1 MPSRSLKH
9 QAPYFRLY
17 GNKQPELQ
25 SLRIFGIAVYPYLR
39 PYNVHKFQP
48 RTTQC
53 VFLGYSSGYKGV
65 LCYDIANDK
74 FVISR
79 HVIHDESIWPFKS
92 LLLSSKTVV
101 SESQVAMPPILFP
114 LPLREVTPRAT
125 TVTPIA
131 PSTSSSTSAS
141 LVAQPLGGSDS
152 VLVPEVHHPLLGDHH
167 LPILPPLEHSSS
179 GTSSSASLP
188 ISPINTHPMH
198 TRLRDGIVQK
208 KQFPDYV
215 GYYTCLNVHI
225 ELDEPASYK
234 VASFSP
240 QWKQAMQEEIDA
252 LHMQGTWSLVPNP
265 GNKNI
270 VGSKWIYKIK
280 RNSDG
285 FIARHKARLVAQGFS
300 QEQGLDF
307 SETFGPVVRHN
318 TVRLILS
325 RVAMNKWQLRQL
337 DVKNAFLH
345 GKLEEEVFADPHYPD
360 FVCKLKK
367 SLYGLKQAPRA
378 WNAKFTGY
386 LPAIGFQASQ
396 SDPSLFV
403 RHSDSEVVIL
413 LLYVDDIILTGSN
426 EKMVQLVID
435 ELSSVFEIKDLGKL
449 KFFLGLQVSYAS
461 NSDIF
466 VNQSKY
472 AKELLHK
479 AGMHSC
485 RSCSTPCKPH
495 TQVLKEYGEVLT
507 DPTLFR
513 SIVGAL
519 QYLTF
524 TRPDLTYSINS
535 VCQYMN
541 QPTDLHWHLV
551 KRILIY
557 VQGTLEYGL
566 SFTAGDMHLSAYND
580 ADWAGDINTRRS
592 TIGFVIFLGSN
603 LISLQSKKQGSV
615 SRSSTEAEY
624 RALANTTANLAWIQQ
639 VLKDLKLYLP
649 DPPVAYYDNL
659 STLALSSNPVYHSII
674 KHLDIDFHFV
684 RERVQKKDLLVQ
696 YVSTDEQ
703 LVDVFTKGLHGPIF
717 SQHCAHLRLREL
729 PK

>member
-1 MPSRSLKH
+1 MAERKNKHVVETALTLLTAANMPGQFWYHSLAHAVYLINRMPSQSLKH

-17 GNKQPELQ
+17 GKQPELQ
-25 SLRIFGIAVYPYLR
+25 SLRIFGTA
-39 PYNVHKFQP
+39 
-48 RTTQC
+48 QC
-53 VFLGYSSGYKGV
+53 HLF
-65 LCYDIANDK
+65 
-74 FVISR
+74 F
-79 HVIHDESIWPFKS
+79 
-92 LLLSSKTVV
+92 
-101 SESQVAMPPILFP
+101 FP
-114 LPLREVTPRAT
+114 LPLQEVTPRAT
-125 TVTPIA
+125 TITSIA

-141 LVAQPLGGSDS
+141 PVAQLLRGSDS

-167 LPILPPLEHSSS
+167 LPVLPPLEHSSS
-179 GTSSSASLP
+179 
-188 ISPINTHPMH
+188 
-198 TRLRDGIVQK
+198 
-208 KQFPDYV
+208 
-215 GYYTCLNVHI
+215 
-225 ELDEPASYK
+225 
-234 VASFSP
+234 ASFSP

-285 FIARHKARLVAQGFS
+285 SIARHKAWLVAQGFS

-307 SETFGPVVRHN
+307 SETFSPIVRH
-318 TVRLILS
+318 TTIRLILS
-325 RVAMNKWQLRQL
+325 LDAMNKWQLRQL

-345 GKLEEEVFADPHYPD
+345 GELEEEVFMKQPQGFADPRYPD

-378 WNAKFTGY
+378 WNAKFTRY

-435 ELSSVFEIKDLGKL
+435 ELRFVFEMKDLGKL

-461 NSDIF
+461 NGDIV

-495 TQVLKEYGEVLT
+495 TQVLKESGEVLT

-524 TRPDLTYSINS
+524 TRPDLAYSVNS

-551 KRILIY
+551 KRILKY

-566 SFTAGDMHLSAYND
+566 SFTTGDMHLSAYSD
-580 ADWAGDINTRRS
+580 ADWAGDINTR
-592 TIGFVIFLGSN
+592 IA
-603 LISLQSKKQGSV
+603 
-615 SRSSTEAEY
+615 EAWY
-624 RALANTTANLAWIQQ
+624 RALANTTADLAWIRQ

-649 DPPVAYYDNL
+649 DPPVAYCDNL
-659 STLALSSNPVYHSII
+659 STLTLSSNPVYHSRI

-684 RERVQKKDLLVQ
+684 RERVQKKDLLV
-696 YVSTDEQ
+696 
-703 LVDVFTKGLHGPIF
+703 
-717 SQHCAHLRLREL
+717 
-729 PK
+729 